1 MNDDTTENLANEI
14 AEKLQGQVEQL
25 TPAERA
31 IVRDHIAKIDKP
43 EAETA
48 PDYGSLSDGEFN
60 ALKMRLMK

>member
-14 AEKLQGQVEQL
+14 AEKFQGQVEQL

-43 EAETA
+43 EAEMRPIMARSPTA
-48 PDYGSLSDGEFN
+48 NST
-60 ALKMRLMK
+60 R